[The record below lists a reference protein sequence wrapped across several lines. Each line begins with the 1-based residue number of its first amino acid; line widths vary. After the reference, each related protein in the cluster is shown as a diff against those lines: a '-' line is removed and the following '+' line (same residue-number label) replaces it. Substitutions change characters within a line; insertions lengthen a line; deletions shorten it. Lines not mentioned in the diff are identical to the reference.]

1 MPLQKKNATRNLP
14 IHAVH
19 PGSQF
24 VVTELDLEAKSV
36 FVRFTK
42 PPKWMT
48 ENSDIARSRIDLG
61 EGHTSWLE
69 VGKEY
74 IVRNLT
80 VYPVEKD

>member
-1 MPLQKKNATRNLP
+1 MPLQKKNATRTLE

-19 PGSQF
+19 PGSKF
-24 VVTELDLEAKSV
+24 IVTQLDLEAKSI

-48 ENSDIARSRIDLG
+48 EKNDIERSRIDLG
-61 EGHTSWLE
+61 ASHTSWLE

-74 IVRNLT
+74 VVRNLT
-80 VYPVEKD
+80 VYPV